1 MQVLA
6 KFPRLLPPCG
16 NLSDHKM
23 TTEENAKQ
31 INEVE
36 QVHTVSATNTTAKT
50 YAQSLQEEIEK
61 ETAPKSQNSLP
72 SKKSLQTEMHLFET
86 TNQKG
91 DSLTKLEILKN
102 IAPTSVACESAFGL
116 AGNIITRS
124 RARLTDDA
132 IDDLCFEKSY
142 FLKENFYK

>member
-1 MQVLA
+1 MPSRSTLEKLA
-6 KFPRLLPPCG
+6 
-16 NLSDHKM
+16 
-23 TTEENAKQ
+23 TEILTELYDDVDEPEE
-31 INEVE
+31 IEVE

-50 YAQSLQEEIEK
+50 YAQSLQEDIDK

-124 RARLTDDA
+124 RARLTF
-132 IDDLCFEKSY
+132 IS
-142 FLKENFYK
+142 N

>member
-1 MQVLA
+1 M
-6 KFPRLLPPCG
+6 
-16 NLSDHKM
+16 
-23 TTEENAKQ
+23 
-31 INEVE
+31 
-36 QVHTVSATNTTAKT
+36 
-50 YAQSLQEEIEK
+50 QEEIDK

-91 DSLTKLEILKN
+91 DSLTKLEFLKN
-102 IAPTSVACESAFGL
+102 IVPTSVACESAFGL

>member
-1 MQVLA
+1 
-6 KFPRLLPPCG
+6 
-16 NLSDHKM
+16 
-23 TTEENAKQ
+23 
-31 INEVE
+31 
-36 QVHTVSATNTTAKT
+36 
-50 YAQSLQEEIEK
+50 
-61 ETAPKSQNSLP
+61 
-72 SKKSLQTEMHLFET
+72 MHLFET

-91 DSLTKLEILKN
+91 YYSLTKLEILKN
-102 IAPTSVACESAFGL
+102 IAPTSVACESAFSL

>member
-1 MQVLA
+1 MSEV
-6 KFPRLLPPCG
+6 FTR
-16 NLSDHKM
+16 
-23 TTEENAKQ
+23 NAK
-31 INEVE
+31 
-36 QVHTVSATNTTAKT
+36 
-50 YAQSLQEEIEK
+50 SLQEDIDK

-102 IAPTSVACESAFGL
+102 IAPSSVACESAFSL
-116 AGNIITRS
+116 AGNIITQSRS
-124 RARLTDDA
+124 RLSDQT

-142 FLKENFYK
+142 YLKEHLYK